1 MPARFNLR
9 LDGKTRTQFAR
20 LASRLGVSKS
30 ELMRRAL
37 HSWAEFVDSPDSPYH
52 LLVDLIGD
60 AKNRK
65 RRRPK
70 KSRKKTRTQARK
82 PRSKKRKSS

>member
-9 LDGKTRTQFAR
+9 LDRKTRTQIAR
-20 LASRLGVSKS
+20 LARRLGVSKS

-60 AKNRK
+60 AKKRK

-70 KSRKKTRTQARK
+70 KSRKRARKQGRK
-82 PRSKKRKSS
+82 PRSKKRKGT

>member
-9 LDGKTRTQFAR
+9 LDRKTRTQISR
-20 LASRLGVSKS
+20 LAHRLGVSKS

-60 AKNRK
+60 AKK
-65 RRRPK
+65 ATDQAAEKVSQESP
-70 KSRKKTRTQARK
+70 QAR
-82 PRSKKRKSS
+82 

>member
-9 LDGKTRTQFAR
+9 LDRKTRTQFAR
-20 LASRLGVSKS
+20 LARRLGVSKS

-60 AKNRK
+60 AKKRK